1 MNYVALAVGID
12 IQLVNREITQFLSKH
27 KFKISL
33 LQWSPDE
40 RYLASSSLGG
50 EYIVWHIPTLKTVL
64 FRASISRVVQVYFEP
79 ETKLVYELDRKGN
92 FDIRHAPDN
101 KRLFSL
107 KGASWS
113 DERLVE
119 FAY

>member
-1 MNYVALAVGID
+1 MNYVALAIGVD
-12 IQLVNREITQFLSKH
+12 IQLVSRDISQFLSKH
-27 KFKISL
+27 SFKISM
-33 LQWSPDE
+33 LQWSSDE

-50 EYIVWHIPTLKTVL
+50 EYIIWHIPTLNVVL
-64 FRASISRVVQVYFEP
+64 FRASISRIVQVYFEP
-79 ETKLVYELDRKGN
+79 EAKLIYELDRKGN
-92 FDIRHAPDN
+92 FDIRNSAGN

-107 KGASWS
+107 KGASWG